1 MVADEDGAEGRAPEQ
16 IQLQCGPFAVAVDDW
31 VQHARAQL
39 AAGGDDAQLT
49 PDDFQAKAAEQAAVA
64 FGVKERLTDD
74 DWRRIF
80 VVRDGEQV
88 HLFDHNGDDLV
99 DESAPAGRQQLV
111 IADAETGFLDEWRNG
126 YYTNAPSELRSLL
139 PALEEEA
146 EEEVVEKE
154 TQHGARVRAYPRI
167 ALAFPSISPAAFV
180 PRWQERSRS
189 TLLRQLAPVCSS
201 IWA

>member
-1 MVADEDGAEGRAPEQ
+1 MVADENGAEGLAPEQ
-16 IQLQCGPFAVAVDDW
+16 IKLQCGPFAVAVDGW
-31 VQHARAQL
+31 VQHASAQL
-39 AAGGDDAQLT
+39 AAGGDDALT
-49 PDDFQAKAAEQAAVA
+49 PDDFQAKAAEQAVVA
-64 FGVKERLTDD
+64 FGVKEHLTDD

-88 HLFDHNGDDLV
+88 HLFDHDGDDLV
-99 DESAPAGRQQLV
+99 DESAPHGRQQLE
-111 IADAETGFLDEWRNG
+111 IADEETGFLDEWRNG